1 MENISY
7 YQSFSSKGV
16 KRMLATMRFVIFFLF
31 VTQFQLIAKESTYAA
46 SATISIQ
53 AEQMLLTD
61 LFSQIEKQTEF
72 LFFYVDK
79 DVANIKVNV
88 KAQDQKIDEVL
99 AQALAKTDLIYTIND
114 RNVNIINKTYAKQQ
128 QSKTITGKVID
139 QNGDPVVGANVI
151 EKGTTNGSITD
162 QDGRFTLSVSP
173 GASLLISY
181 IGYNTQEIVIG
192 NKSDFTIHLTEDT
205 QSIEEVVVIGYGTAR
220 KADLTG
226 STTSLKGER
235 LSNRNSPQLS
245 TQLQGQMAGVQIT
258 RSSGDPAAGASI
270 RIRGVTTMSTNDPLV
285 IIDGVPGSLND
296 VASEDVKDI
305 QVLKDAAAAAIY
317 GSRAAAGVI
326 LVTTKRAKT
335 NEFKLSYNF
344 EYSFDKPTAVPRFL
358 GTKDWMAGLNEVN
371 MNDSGVADYNVYDK
385 ETIDNFDQLHLQ
397 DPDTY
402 IDSDWMGA
410 VFKDHTTHQNH
421 SVSVSG
427 GTDKLKTNF
436 SLNYY
441 SSEGLYENK
450 DYERLN
456 VRMNNDW
463 KINNWIHV
471 NADVNVAY
479 SSAHTPTFGAYTA
492 TERGP
497 IWPIYWSDGRL
508 APGKDGDNTLAGIL
522 NGGLNTQRNYRVSGK
537 LQADF
542 TPIEGLTITAIAAPK
557 YTFYKGKSHSKKHE
571 MERLDGSTVTGYGHG
586 STDLSET
593 RNDTNAMTVQLY
605 ANYQKQIKQHSFSVM
620 AGYED
625 YLYNWENLG
634 ASRTNYTLNNF
645 PYLNL
650 GPADMQFNSGTAG
663 HNSYRSV
670 FGRIMYSFNNK
681 YMLQANIRSDAS
693 SRFADGYRWGT
704 FPSVSAGWVISEEKW
719 FNKKTIDFLKL
730 RASYGQLGN
739 ERIGSEF
746 PYAAALE
753 FSNSLIPNTGGSVDV
768 QQTAF
773 QKTYAFKDITWETT
787 TTYGVGADLRMLQ
800 NRLSVSADWYYK
812 ETKDMLLTIGFPSYF
827 GYNAPEN
834 NAADMHTKGWDLEIG
849 WNDNI
854 GTDFRYGVS
863 VNLSDYRSKMGYM
876 ADRQSISSGKI
887 TEEGSYYQEW
897 YGFKS
902 KGIILNEAAMYDE
915 NGDKIP
921 VYTAKDKPGCIA
933 YVDIDGDGKI
943 TESDDRVYLGNSL
956 PEYLYG
962 GNLWAEWKNF
972 DFNLSFQG
980 VGHQLKRFN
989 FCGTAWANS
998 AYSAETERYE
1008 NRWSV
1013 HFTDEQ
1019 NAKAK
1024 YPMLTTANTTNTNA
1038 HSDFWL
1044 FNGGYFRVKNITLG
1058 YTIPKAIT
1066 EKAYIQRLRV
1076 YLSLNDLPAISNYPK
1091 GYDPEWSNYNEF
1103 ITTSYVLGV
1112 NVSF

>member
-1 MENISY
+1 
-7 YQSFSSKGV
+7 
-16 KRMLATMRFVIFFLF
+16 MLATMRFVIFFLF

-441 SSEGLYENK
+441 GSEGLYENK

-463 KINNWIHV
+463 KINKWIHV

-522 NGGLNTQRNYRVSGK
+522 NGG
-537 LQADF
+537 
-542 TPIEGLTITAIAAPK
+542 
-557 YTFYKGKSHSKKHE
+557 
-571 MERLDGSTVTGYGHG
+571 
-586 STDLSET
+586 
-593 RNDTNAMTVQLY
+593 
-605 ANYQKQIKQHSFSVM
+605 
-620 AGYED
+620 
-625 YLYNWENLG
+625 
-634 ASRTNYTLNNF
+634 
-645 PYLNL
+645 
-650 GPADMQFNSGTAG
+650 
-663 HNSYRSV
+663 
-670 FGRIMYSFNNK
+670 
-681 YMLQANIRSDAS
+681 
-693 SRFADGYRWGT
+693 
-704 FPSVSAGWVISEEKW
+704 
-719 FNKKTIDFLKL
+719 
-730 RASYGQLGN
+730 
-739 ERIGSEF
+739 
-746 PYAAALE
+746 
-753 FSNSLIPNTGGSVDV
+753 
-768 QQTAF
+768 
-773 QKTYAFKDITWETT
+773 
-787 TTYGVGADLRMLQ
+787 
-800 NRLSVSADWYYK
+800 
-812 ETKDMLLTIGFPSYF
+812 
-827 GYNAPEN
+827 
-834 NAADMHTKGWDLEIG
+834 
-849 WNDNI
+849 
-854 GTDFRYGVS
+854 
-863 VNLSDYRSKMGYM
+863 
-876 ADRQSISSGKI
+876 
-887 TEEGSYYQEW
+887 
-897 YGFKS
+897 
-902 KGIILNEAAMYDE
+902 
-915 NGDKIP
+915 
-921 VYTAKDKPGCIA
+921 
-933 YVDIDGDGKI
+933 
-943 TESDDRVYLGNSL
+943 
-956 PEYLYG
+956 
-962 GNLWAEWKNF
+962 
-972 DFNLSFQG
+972 
-980 VGHQLKRFN
+980 
-989 FCGTAWANS
+989 
-998 AYSAETERYE
+998 
-1008 NRWSV
+1008 
-1013 HFTDEQ
+1013 
-1019 NAKAK
+1019 
-1024 YPMLTTANTTNTNA
+1024 
-1038 HSDFWL
+1038 
-1044 FNGGYFRVKNITLG
+1044 
-1058 YTIPKAIT
+1058 
-1066 EKAYIQRLRV
+1066 
-1076 YLSLNDLPAISNYPK
+1076 
-1091 GYDPEWSNYNEF
+1091 
-1103 ITTSYVLGV
+1103 
-1112 NVSF
+1112 